1 MNSVL
6 KQLSQWRFREQAL
19 SFAWGVARWFAIF
32 AVVLA
37 LACATDWIVDRY
49 SGSASWRKALRSTR
63 ILAPSDPLAVGHT
76 PFGLRLM
83 MTAGQITLTGLL
95 VYYFIVRPLRRT
107 PAVDELAGRA
117 EKAYKEFDHRLVT
130 AIQLNRPNAD
140 TRGMSQ
146 TLIANVTREAT
157 DIAAKHNFLSLINYS
172 RLKWAGIVILPM
184 LLAWGIFAAINPPL
198 AFVLVKRQALLPVS
212 IPREIKLE
220 NDTKEVWPTGA
231 EVPIRFKVSGSYS
244 PAAIGTLV
252 VVPYKILEEKHED
265 GTPKREYQPPEYYDL
280 TNEKNADGSPT
291 DIFSV
296 KLPPASVDFHF
307 QARLE
312 EGRTDE
318 RSYVRF
324 EAPPQLAREDPNNPP
339 LTAEQ
344 ELPDFLGKRPNGDR
358 YIRKNEG
365 WTRGEVI
372 DALPGSTIIVY
383 AQFNKPV
390 EVAQLIRIERDGI
403 LDRDLPPL
411 PASQVLLAADKKSAT
426 FGFVATPRMIAYRIE
441 LKDSY
446 GFSNPSPIRRTI
458 RMWDDRPPSVEFKPE
473 SLRNPNPKA
482 YDGRG
487 NVKDYEF
494 DMALSPDGV
503 ISVIY
508 NAHSEVGLRAANIRY
523 RVIPKG
529 VQFDLYPEDYKA
541 IQHPRDDPNLIVFD
555 RLPLKKYVPGKKAG
569 DPGAFVADLGLF
581 TNAFTRTVEILGFEF
596 LVDTVLPMNWNKVN
610 LEFYPIP
617 SRDPDE
623 EPGELDAGG
632 RMNFEVSGL
641 EKKLPEVLPDGKT
654 ILKRAK
660 LEIGDTVEVYVEVF
674 DKLPGADGKPDLKR
688 PAGYTKEAK
697 RKIVVTELETALA
710 LRARDE
716 ARTKL
721 RDKVDQLAK
730 DQFDVFKPKP
740 KP

>member
-6 KQLSQWRFREQAL
+6 KQLQQWRLREQAL
-19 SFAWGVARWFAIF
+19 SFAWGAARWFAIF

-37 LACATDWIVDRY
+37 CACAVDWVVDRY
-49 SGSASWRKALRSTR
+49 SGSASWRRALRSTR

-76 PFGLRLM
+76 PFGLRIL
-83 MTAGQITLTGLL
+83 MTAGQLTLTGLL

-107 PAVDELAGRA
+107 PAVDALAGRA
-117 EKAYKEFDHRLVT
+117 EKAFTEFDHRLVT
-130 AIQLNRPNAD
+130 AIQLNRPTAD

-146 TLIANVTREAT
+146 TLIGNLTREAG
-157 DIAAKHNFLSLINYS
+157 DIAAKYNFLSLIDYR
-172 RLKWAGIVILPM
+172 RLKWAAVVALPM
-184 LLAWGIFAAINPPL
+184 LLAWGVFAAINFPL
-198 AFVLVKRQALLPVS
+198 ASVLVQRQALIPVN
-212 IPREIKLE
+212 IPREIKLV

-231 EVPIRFKVSGSYS
+231 EVTVRYKVSGTYS
-244 PAAIGTLV
+244 PTAVGTLV
-252 VVPYKILEEKHED
+252 VVPEN
-265 GTPKREYQPPEYYDL
+265 QPPEFYEL
-280 TNEKNADGSPT
+280 TNEKNPDDTPT
-291 DIFSV
+291 DIYSV
-296 KLPPASVDFHF
+296 KLPPASLDFSF

-312 EGRTDE
+312 AGRTE
-318 RSYVRF
+318 QASKVRF

-344 ELPDFLGKRPNGDR
+344 LVPAYMGKRPNGEP

-372 DALPGSTIIVY
+372 DALPRAVIHVE
-383 AQFNKPV
+383 AMFNKPV
-390 EVAQLIRIERDGI
+390 VEAKLICIEREGFSE
-403 LDRDLPPL
+403 RDVPITRE
-411 PASQVLLAADKKSAT
+411 QMVLAPDKKSAA
-426 FGFVATPRMIAYRIE
+426 FEFPATPRLIGYRIE
-441 LKDSY
+441 LKDSF
-446 GFSNPSPIRRTI
+446 GFTNPTPIRRTI
-458 RMWDDRPPSVEFKPE
+458 RMWDDRPPTVEFKPE
-473 SLRNPNPKA
+473 SLRNPNAKA
-482 YDGRG
+482 YSGTG
-487 NVKDYEF
+487 NPKDYEF
-494 DMALSPDGV
+494 DMALAPDGV

-508 NAHSEVGLRAANIRY
+508 SARSEVGLRAANIRY

-529 VQFDLYPEDYKA
+529 VQFDLYPEEYRA

-555 RLPLKKYVPGKKAG
+555 RLPLKKYVPPKTGG
-569 DPGAFVADLGLF
+569 DPGTFVPDLGLF
-581 TNAFTRTVEILGFEF
+581 TNAFSRTIDILGFEF
-596 LVDTVLPMNWNKVN
+596 VVDVMPPHNWNKVN

-623 EPGELDAGG
+623 EPGELEAGG

-641 EKKLPEVLPDGKT
+641 EKKIPEVLSDGKT

-674 DKLPGADGKPDLKR
+674 DKLPGSDGKPDPRR

-730 DQFDVFKPKP
+730 DQFEVFKPKKQP
-740 KP
+740 